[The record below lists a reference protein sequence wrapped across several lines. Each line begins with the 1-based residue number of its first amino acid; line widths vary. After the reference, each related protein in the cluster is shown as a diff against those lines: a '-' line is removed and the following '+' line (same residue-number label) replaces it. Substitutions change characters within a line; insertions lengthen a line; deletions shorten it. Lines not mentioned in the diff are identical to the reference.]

1 MVYPSGRI
9 GPGRRPP
16 RLDRRGR
23 PHRARRLV
31 RALGE
36 LHPDATCAL
45 HYSNPLELLVAT
57 VLCAQTTDKLVN
69 EVTPT
74 LFARYPTAA
83 DYAAADRTGLEAV
96 CRPTGFFRAKAQS
109 VTGLGAA
116 LVERFDGEVPN

>member
-57 VLCAQTTDKLVN
+57 VLSAQTTDRKVN
-69 EVTPT
+69 EGTPT
-74 LFARYPTAA
+74 LFAPYRAAA
-83 DYAAADRTGLEAV
+83 DYAGADREALEEV
-96 CRPTGFFRAKAQS
+96 LRPTGFYRAKARS
-109 VTGLGAA
+109 VIGLGAA
-116 LVERFDGEVPN
+116 LVGRF